1 MTGVT
6 VVKLMFCMLTVFGS
20 RKFFVLETWERLWHI
35 DTNVKLF
42 YIWRLT
48 VESARSSLFW
58 RPESEYHTLT
68 LMSNGCCVCDSWQ
81 FFLFWRPESDYDT
94 LTLMSNW
101 CVWQQTFLCC
111 RSLRVMITSW
121 HWCQTDVCV
130 VWQLTVLCSRGLRAM
145 ITSWHWCQTDVVC
158 VWQLTGGRVLERH
171 RFCVLELQE
180 CVETYSMRKDQA
192 EQVGVTAV
200 VHWHSSAK
208 ALRFTQCWVRR

>member
-145 ITSWHWCQTDVVC
+145 ITSWHWCQTDVLC
-158 VWQLTGGRVLERH
+158 
-171 RFCVLELQE
+171 
-180 CVETYSMRKDQA
+180 
-192 EQVGVTAV
+192 VTADGRQGAGATQV
-200 VHWHSSAK
+200 LRPGTAGVRGDIQHAQGPGWAGRCHSSCSLAF
-208 ALRFTQCWVRR
+208 LS